1 MKEKIEQMLARNK
14 IGVEYIEG
22 VPAYQVITYKIK
34 LVDYSAQIINK
45 ILKMQKALCLTLQ
58 VENINISTDTEKGL
72 ILFEIQRPDRQTLT
86 YNELI
91 KEYKPQKSGL
101 FINIGADTQNEIKT
115 VNLCKFPH
123 LLLCGTT
130 GSGKSVL
137 VNTFILQL
145 LENYTPKELEL
156 ILIDIKQVEFA
167 IYENIPH
174 LLQAPIKTLEDSRKS
189 LDKACQDMTERYE
202 ILKNSNCRNIAEY
215 NEKHENEKMKYKLIV
230 IDELA
235 ELFLLEQN
243 RLKSKLEGYATIED
257 YICRLAQLG
266 RACGIHLIISTQR
279 PSSDV
284 ISGLI
289 KSNIPSRIA
298 LSVPSAVNSKII
310 LEESGAENLTGNG
323 DFLLKII
330 GTNKLKRF
338 QGAFIPTNELIERL
352 QVIKSKYNYNNTI
365 TIEPKKD
372 ILKELENTMFL
383 IYNKSELKSFAKRN
397 LKKFEYIQGLIDEIG
412 TTEEEKKAL
421 NDNYFSI
428 LNKVTQ
434 YFEGYIAEEKEAI
447 AEEKALIIEQTKV
460 KRRDKL
466 AFMGLI
472 NGFLHSLNK
481 NTK

>member
-1 MKEKIEQMLARNK
+1 MKEQLKAFLERNK

-22 VPAYQVITYKIK
+22 VPAYQVITFKIK
-34 LVDYSAQIINK
+34 LVDYSTTIINK

-58 VENINISTDTEKGL
+58 VENININTDAEKGL
-72 ILFEIQRPDRQTLT
+72 ILFEIQRPDRKTLT

-91 KEYKPQKSGL
+91 KDNRSQKGGL
-101 FINIGADTQNEIKT
+101 FVNMGVDTQNNIKN

-174 LLQAPIKTLEDSRKS
+174 LLQEPIKTLEDSRKA
-189 LDKACQDMTERYE
+189 LDKACEDMTARYE

-215 NEKHENEKMKYKLIV
+215 NKKGGQMKYKLIV

-310 LEESGAENLTGNG
+310 LEETGAENLTGNG

-330 GTNKLKRF
+330 GTKKTERL

-365 TIEPKKD
+365 TITPKKD
-372 ILKELENTMFL
+372 ILKELENAMFL
-383 IYNKSELKSFAKRN
+383 IYNKSELKSLAKRN

-421 NDNYFSI
+421 NNNYFI
-428 LNKVTQ
+428 IFNKVTQ

-447 AEEKALIIEQTKV
+447 SEEKARIKEAQKV
-460 KRRDKL
+460 QRRDKL
-466 AFMGLI
+466 IFMGLI
-472 NGFLHSLNK
+472 NRFLHGLNN